1 MALEDWIGHKLRCDK
16 SSKEKT
22 RRVEHL
28 ETKLSEISCQKNLFR
43 LHPPVPLLPR
53 EVTENQWGYDTREK
67 QNDYNVWA
75 ISRDSQQGI
84 DANSFQPEAPQLFHQ
99 LEGTNFKYLLSKQE
113 RRYVEKYFPFQ
124 ILNFHLVSSIS
135 VRLETG
141 KWGKSRTV

>member
-1 MALEDWIGHKLRCDK
+1 MTSLRRKKLEESNTWKPNYQRSVVKKPLQVTP
-16 SSKEKT
+16 SSPLTST
-22 RRVEHL
+22 RGNR
-28 ETKLSEISCQKNLFR
+28 KPMGIC
-43 LHPPVPLLPR
+43 
-53 EVTENQWGYDTREK
+53 TREK

-75 ISRDSQQGI
+75 ISRDPQQGI

-113 RRYVEKYFPFQ
+113 KRYVQKYFPFQ

>member
-1 MALEDWIGHKLRCDK
+1 MFAAGSDTTVTTIEWAMPEL
-16 SSKEKT
+16 
-22 RRVEHL
+22 
-28 ETKLSEISCQKNLFR
+28 LSGPGGLDRAQTEV

-113 RRYVEKYFPFQ
+113 RRYVQKYFPFQ

>member
-1 MALEDWIGHKLRCDK
+1 MFAAGSDTTVTTIEWAMPEL
-16 SSKEKT
+16 
-22 RRVEHL
+22 
-28 ETKLSEISCQKNLFR
+28 LSGPGGLDRAQT
-43 LHPPVPLLPR
+43 

-84 DANSFQPEAPQLFHQ
+84 DANSFQPEAPQLFH
-99 LEGTNFKYLLSKQE
+99 
-113 RRYVEKYFPFQ
+113 
-124 ILNFHLVSSIS
+124 HSIS